1 MKRQALFVLSLVFVF
16 SGLVFAQTKTITN
29 ADLLKFKVAR
39 LKAEK
44 ELRENYKELGF
55 PSPEELAKREE
66 KSRREFSELSQR
78 LRKERLERERIAA
91 ESEAYRNSGGIEYSD
106 STDYYDS
113 GRYYGS
119 GYYFPGLAVGRRFG
133 NRAFRNRRFRRNNG
147 RTRFRG
153 RFRTNNRNR
162 NRSSFGPSRRLTLQ
176 NRRKS
181 RRNDIRGFGFG
192 ISIGGS
198 RN

>member
-1 MKRQALFVLSLVFVF
+1 MKKQALFVFGMVFVF
-16 SGLVFAQTKTITN
+16 SGLAVAQTKTVTN

-44 ELRENYKELGF
+44 DLRENYKELGF
-55 PSPEELAKREE
+55 PSPEELKQRNE
-66 KSRREFSELSQR
+66 KSAREFSELSQR
-78 LRKERLERERIAA
+78 LRAERLEKERIAV
-91 ESEAYRNSGGIEYSD
+91 EANAVRNSGGVEYSD

-113 GRYYGS
+113 GRYYGTS
-119 GYYFPGLAVGRRFG
+119 YYYPGYSVGSRG
-133 NRAFRNRRFRRNNG
+133 SRNRRFRRNNG

-162 NRSSFGPSRRLTLQ
+162 NRSFGPSKRLTRQ